1 MDGGCEAVD
10 PSPPTLPY
18 VGTSILSTYAMRTI
32 FYLVQKET
40 LQVLRDRVMLFQI
53 IMIPVVQLLLVT
65 SAATFEVR
73 QADVHLVDNDHSQ
86 ASRRVSEA
94 FAASERFS
102 ITERSS
108 SAKSAGR
115 SLQAGRAD
123 VTLHVPAG
131 FERNLTRGEQPA
143 VRLVVSGEKASA
155 GVIQSYA
162 QQILQDV
169 AADLGAEQPPQV
181 QAAGGG
187 ARWAQLDVVSRYW
200 YNATL
205 QYDDFMAPGILT
217 ILVTMIGT
225 LLTAQNIA
233 REKEIGTIE
242 QLNVTP
248 LTKGQFIVGKLLP
261 FWALGLLEFAVGLGI
276 AWLAFGIPFEGS
288 LLLLFGVTAIYLT
301 SALGIGLWISAAVD
315 TQQQAMFV
323 TYFVLVLYLFMSGLF
338 TPVASMPAWA
348 EWVAELSPLKHFIEV
363 VRGVLMKGSGPMEV
377 WQPTAILLGYGVL
390 ILTVAVRQYSKT
402 KA

>member
-1 MDGGCEAVD
+1 
-10 PSPPTLPY
+10 
-18 VGTSILSTYAMRTI
+18 MRTI

-73 QADVHLVDNDHSQ
+73 QADVHFVDNDHSQ

-102 ITERSS
+102 ITEHSS
-108 SAKSAGR
+108 SAENASR
-115 SLQAGRAD
+115 SLQAGQVDLA
-123 VTLHVPAG
+123 LHVPAG
-131 FERNLTRGEQPA
+131 FDRELNRGEQPA

-162 QQILQDV
+162 QQILQGV
-169 AADLGAEQPPQV
+169 AADLGAEQSPQL
-181 QAAGGG
+181 QSTAPAK
-187 ARWAQLDVVSRYW
+187 RAQLDVGARMW
-200 YNATL
+200 YNVTL
-205 QYDDFMAPGILT
+205 EYDDFMAPGILT

-248 LTKGQFIVGKLLP
+248 LTKGEFIVGKLLP

-276 AWLAFGIPFEGS
+276 AWLAFDIPFEGS
-288 LLLLFGVTAIYLT
+288 LFLLFGVAGIYLT
-301 SALGIGLWISAAVD
+301 SALGIGLWISASVD

-338 TPVASMPAWA
+338 TPVTSMPAWA
-348 EWVAELSPLKHFIEV
+348 EWFAELSPLKHFIEV
-363 VRGVLMKGSGPMEV
+363 VRGVLMKGAGPMEI
-377 WQPTAILLGYGVL
+377 WQPTAILLVYGIL
-390 ILTVAVRQYSKT
+390 ILAVAVRQYSKT

>member
-1 MDGGCEAVD
+1 
-10 PSPPTLPY
+10 
-18 VGTSILSTYAMRTI
+18 MRTI

-73 QADVHLVDNDHSQ
+73 QADVHFVDNDHSQ

-102 ITERSS
+102 ITEHSS
-108 SAKSAGR
+108 SAENASR
-115 SLQAGRAD
+115 SLQAGQVDLA
-123 VTLHVPAG
+123 LHVPAG
-131 FERNLTRGEQPA
+131 FDRELNRGEQPA

-162 QQILQDV
+162 QQILQGV
-169 AADLGAEQPPQV
+169 AADLGAEQSPQL
-181 QAAGGG
+181 QSTAPAK
-187 ARWAQLDVVSRYW
+187 RAQLDVGGRMW
-200 YNATL
+200 YNVTL
-205 QYDDFMAPGILT
+205 EYDDFMAPGILT

-248 LTKGQFIVGKLLP
+248 LTKGEFIVGKLLP
-261 FWALGLLEFAVGLGI
+261 FWVLGLLEFAVGLGI
-276 AWLAFGIPFEGS
+276 AWLAF
-288 LLLLFGVTAIYLT
+288 
-301 SALGIGLWISAAVD
+301 D
-315 TQQQAMFV
+315 
-323 TYFVLVLYLFMSGLF
+323 
-338 TPVASMPAWA
+338 
-348 EWVAELSPLKHFIEV
+348 
-363 VRGVLMKGSGPMEV
+363 
-377 WQPTAILLGYGVL
+377 
-390 ILTVAVRQYSKT
+390 
-402 KA
+402 

>member
-1 MDGGCEAVD
+1 
-10 PSPPTLPY
+10 
-18 VGTSILSTYAMRTI
+18 MRTI
-32 FYLVQKET
+32 FYLIQKET

-65 SAATFEVR
+65 SAATFEVQ
-73 QADVHLVDNDHSQ
+73 QARVHVVDADHSQ
-86 ASRRVSEA
+86 ASRHVAET

-102 ITERSS
+102 IVERSS
-108 SAKSAGR
+108 SAATAAR
-115 SLQAGRAD
+115 SLQAGRVE
-123 VTLHVPAG
+123 VTLHVPSD
-131 FERNLTRGEQPA
+131 FERSLKRTETPV

-162 QQILQDV
+162 QQILKDV
-169 AADLGAEQPPQV
+169 AADLGAEPPRARV
-181 QAAGGG
+181 HSGRAAP
-187 ARWAQLDVVSRYW
+187 SRLKEASRLW
-200 YNATL
+200 YNASL
-205 QYDDFMAPGILT
+205 DYDDFMAPGILT
-217 ILVTMIGT
+217 ILVTLIGT

-248 LTKGQFIVGKLLP
+248 LTKGQFIAGKLLP
-261 FWALGLLEFAVGLGI
+261 FWALGLLEFAVGLGV
-276 AWLAFGIPFEGS
+276 AGLAFGIPFEGS
-288 LLLLFGVTAIYLT
+288 LLLLFGVAGIYLT

-348 EWVAELSPLKHFIEV
+348 EWVAEFSPLKHFIEV
-363 VRGVLMKGSGPMEV
+363 VRGVLMKGAGPMDV
-377 WQPTAILLGYGVL
+377 WQPTAILAGYGVL
-390 ILTVAVRQYSKT
+390 ILGVAVWQYSKT

>member
-1 MDGGCEAVD
+1 
-10 PSPPTLPY
+10 
-18 VGTSILSTYAMRTI
+18 MRTI

-73 QADVHLVDNDHSQ
+73 QADVQFVDNDHSQ

-102 ITERSS
+102 ITEHSS
-108 SAKSAGR
+108 SAENASR
-115 SLQAGRAD
+115 SLQAGQVD
-123 VTLHVPAG
+123 LTLHVPAG
-131 FERNLTRGEQPA
+131 FDRELNRGEQPA

-162 QQILQDV
+162 QQILQGV
-169 AADLGAEQPPQV
+169 AADLGAEQSPQL
-181 QAAGGG
+181 QSTAPAK
-187 ARWAQLDVVSRYW
+187 RAQLDVGARLW
-200 YNATL
+200 YNVTL
-205 QYDDFMAPGILT
+205 EYDDFMAPGILT
-217 ILVTMIGT
+217 ILVTIIGT

-248 LTKGQFIVGKLLP
+248 LTKGEFIVGKLLP

-276 AWLAFGIPFEGS
+276 AWLAFDIPFEGS
-288 LLLLFGVTAIYLT
+288 LFLLFGVAGIYLT
-301 SALGIGLWISAAVD
+301 SALGIGLWISASVD

-338 TPVASMPAWA
+338 TPVTSMPAWA
-348 EWVAELSPLKHFIEV
+348 EWFAELSPLKHFIEV
-363 VRGVLMKGSGPMEV
+363 VRGVLMKGAGPMEI
-377 WQPTAILLGYGVL
+377 WQPTAILLAYGIL

>member
-1 MDGGCEAVD
+1 
-10 PSPPTLPY
+10 
-18 VGTSILSTYAMRTI
+18 MRTI

-73 QADVHLVDNDHSQ
+73 QADVHFVDNDHSQ
-86 ASRRVSEA
+86 ASRRVREA

-102 ITERSS
+102 ITEHSS
-108 SAKSAGR
+108 SAENASR
-115 SLQAGRAD
+115 SLQAGQVDLA
-123 VTLHVPAG
+123 LHVPAG
-131 FERNLTRGEQPA
+131 FDRELNRGEQPA

-162 QQILQDV
+162 QQILQGV
-169 AADLGAEQPPQV
+169 AADLGAEQSPQL
-181 QAAGGG
+181 QSTAPAK
-187 ARWAQLDVVSRYW
+187 RAQLDVGGRMW
-200 YNATL
+200 YNVTL
-205 QYDDFMAPGILT
+205 EYDDFMAPGILT

-248 LTKGQFIVGKLLP
+248 LTKGEFIVGKLLP

-276 AWLAFGIPFEGS
+276 AWLAFDIPFEGS
-288 LLLLFGVTAIYLT
+288 LFLLFGVAGIYLT
-301 SALGIGLWISAAVD
+301 SALGIGLWISASVD

-338 TPVASMPAWA
+338 TPVTSMPAWA

-363 VRGVLMKGSGPMEV
+363 VRGVLMKGAGPMEI
-377 WQPTAILLGYGVL
+377 WQPTAILLVYGIL
-390 ILTVAVRQYSKT
+390 ILAVAVRQYSKT

>member
-1 MDGGCEAVD
+1 
-10 PSPPTLPY
+10 
-18 VGTSILSTYAMRTI
+18 MRTI

-73 QADVHLVDNDHSQ
+73 QADVHFVDNDHSQ

-102 ITERSS
+102 ITEHSS
-108 SAKSAGR
+108 SAENASR
-115 SLQAGRAD
+115 SLQAGQVDLA
-123 VTLHVPAG
+123 LHVPAG
-131 FERNLTRGEQPA
+131 FDRELNRGEQPA

-162 QQILQDV
+162 QQILQGV
-169 AADLGAEQPPQV
+169 AADLGAEQSPQL
-181 QAAGGG
+181 QSTAPAK
-187 ARWAQLDVVSRYW
+187 RAQLDVGGRMW
-200 YNATL
+200 YNVTL
-205 QYDDFMAPGILT
+205 EYDDFMAPGILT

-248 LTKGQFIVGKLLP
+248 LTKGEFIVGKLLP

-276 AWLAFGIPFEGS
+276 AWLAFDIPFEGS
-288 LLLLFGVTAIYLT
+288 LFLLFGVAGIYLT
-301 SALGIGLWISAAVD
+301 SALGIGLWISASVD

-338 TPVASMPAWA
+338 TPVTSMPAWA
-348 EWVAELSPLKHFIEV
+348 EWFAELSPLKHFIEV
-363 VRGVLMKGSGPMEV
+363 VRGVLMKGAGPMEV

>member
-1 MDGGCEAVD
+1 
-10 PSPPTLPY
+10 
-18 VGTSILSTYAMRTI
+18 MRTI

-73 QADVHLVDNDHSQ
+73 QADVHLVDNDHTE
-86 ASRRVSEA
+86 ASRRVAEA
-94 FAASERFS
+94 VAASDRFS
-102 ITERSS
+102 IAERSH
-108 SAKSAGR
+108 SADEASRSLHAGR
-115 SLQAGRAD
+115 VDLTLQ
-123 VTLHVPAG
+123 VPAG
-131 FERNLTRGEQPA
+131 FDRELMRREQPA

-155 GVIQSYA
+155 GVVQSYA

-181 QAAGGG
+181 QAAGGA
-187 ARWAQLDVVSRYW
+187 ARRAQLDVVSRYW

-217 ILVTMIGT
+217 ILITMIGT

-248 LTKGQFIVGKLLP
+248 LTRGQFITGKLLP
-261 FWALGLLEFAVGLGI
+261 FWGLGLLEFGVGLGI

-288 LLLLFGVTAIYLT
+288 LPLLFGVTAIYLT

-363 VRGVLMKGSGPMEV
+363 VRGVLMKGAGPMEI
-377 WQPTAILLGYGVL
+377 WEPTAILAGYGAL

>member
-1 MDGGCEAVD
+1 
-10 PSPPTLPY
+10 
-18 VGTSILSTYAMRTI
+18 MRTI
-32 FYLVQKET
+32 LYLVQKET

-73 QADVHLVDNDHSQ
+73 QADVHLVDNDHTQ

-94 FAASERFS
+94 VAASERFS

-108 SAKSAGR
+108 SAENAR
-115 SLQAGRAD
+115 QSLQAGRVD
-123 VTLHVPAG
+123 LTLHVPAG
-131 FERNLTRGEQPA
+131 FDRKLKRVEQPA

-155 GVIQSYA
+155 GVVQSYA
-162 QQILQDV
+162 QQILQGV
-169 AADLGAEQPPQV
+169 AADLGAAQPPQL
-181 QAAGGG
+181 QSMGLAE
-187 ARWAQLDVVSRYW
+187 RAQLDVASRLW
-200 YNATL
+200 YNPTL
-205 QYDDFMAPGILT
+205 EYDDFMAPGILT

-248 LTKGQFIVGKLLP
+248 LTKGQFIAGKLLP
-261 FWALGLLEFAVGLGI
+261 FWVLGLLEFAAGLGI

-288 LLLLFGVTAIYLT
+288 LLLLFGVAGIYLT
-301 SALGIGLWISAAVD
+301 SALGIGLWISASVD

-338 TPVASMPAWA
+338 TPVTSMPTWA
-348 EWVAELSPLKHFIEV
+348 EWFAELSPLKHFIEV
-363 VRGVLMKGSGPMEV
+363 VRGVLMQGAGPMEV

>member
-1 MDGGCEAVD
+1 
-10 PSPPTLPY
+10 
-18 VGTSILSTYAMRTI
+18 
-32 FYLVQKET
+32 
-40 LQVLRDRVMLFQI
+40 MLFQI

-73 QADVHLVDNDHSQ
+73 QADVHFVDNDHSQ

-102 ITERSS
+102 ITEHSS
-108 SAKSAGR
+108 SAENASRG
-115 SLQAGRAD
+115 LQAGQVDLA
-123 VTLHVPAG
+123 LHVPAG
-131 FERNLTRGEQPA
+131 FDRELNRGEQPA

-162 QQILQDV
+162 QQILQGV
-169 AADLGAEQPPQV
+169 AADLGAEQSPQL
-181 QAAGGG
+181 QSTAPAK
-187 ARWAQLDVVSRYW
+187 RAQLDVGARMW
-200 YNATL
+200 YNVTL
-205 QYDDFMAPGILT
+205 EYDDFMAPGILT

-248 LTKGQFIVGKLLP
+248 LTKGEFIVGKLLP

-276 AWLAFGIPFEGS
+276 AWLAFDIPFEGS
-288 LLLLFGVTAIYLT
+288 LFLLFGVAGIYLT
-301 SALGIGLWISAAVD
+301 SALGIGLWISASVD

-338 TPVASMPAWA
+338 TPVTSMPAWA
-348 EWVAELSPLKHFIEV
+348 EWFAELSPLKHFIEV
-363 VRGVLMKGSGPMEV
+363 VRGVLMKGAGPMEI
-377 WQPTAILLGYGVL
+377 WQPTAILLVYGIL
-390 ILTVAVRQYSKT
+390 ILAVAVRQYSKT

>member
-1 MDGGCEAVD
+1 
-10 PSPPTLPY
+10 
-18 VGTSILSTYAMRTI
+18 MRTI

-102 ITERSS
+102 IIERSS
-108 SAKSAGR
+108 SAESASR
-115 SLQAGRAD
+115 SLQAGRVALA
-123 VTLHVPAG
+123 LHVPAG
-131 FERNLTRGEQPA
+131 FDRELKRGEQPA

-162 QQILQDV
+162 QQILQGV
-169 AADLGAEQPPQV
+169 AADLGAEQPPQL
-181 QAAGGG
+181 QSAGAAE
-187 ARWAQLDVVSRYW
+187 RAQLDVVSRLW
-200 YNATL
+200 YNVAL
-205 QYDDFMAPGILT
+205 EYDDFMAPGILT

-225 LLTAQNIA
+225 LLAAQNIA

-261 FWALGLLEFAVGLGI
+261 FWALGLLEFAAGLGI

-288 LLLLFGVTAIYLT
+288 LLLLFGVAGIYLT
-301 SALGIGLWISAAVD
+301 SALGIGLWISASVD

-338 TPVASMPAWA
+338 TPVTSMPTWA

-363 VRGVLMKGSGPMEV
+363 VRGVLMKGAGPMEV